1 MIKPKSLK
9 KGDHVAIVSLSSGML
24 GEAYCA
30 HYIEL
35 GQSRLRQMGL
45 KPIFMP
51 NALKGVDY
59 LKEHPEARAADLK
72 QAFADDTI
80 RGIICAIGGDD
91 TYRILQYLLEV
102 QDFKSLVVK
111 KPKLFTGFSDTTI
124 NHLMF
129 YQLGLVTYYGPN
141 YINDFSEMANEM
153 LPYTK
158 QAIKNY
164 YLAADIFAPITAS
177 DTWYEERA
185 DFSAKSLG
193 SSRISHIEK
202 RGFQLLQGQY
212 PFSGKLLGGCLESLG
227 ELISGSRYTEEAEV
241 NQKYGIFPTAEQWK
255 GKILFIESS
264 EERSSPEQYRNLLML
279 LKEHGVFANINGILH
294 GKPQNEYYFDDY
306 KKIICQVV
314 DDTALPIVYNVNF
327 GHAYP
332 RTVLA
337 YGVEVNVTADGIHY
351 TEKCIDNE

>member
-9 KGDHVAIVSLSSGML
+9 KGDRIAIVSLSSGML
-24 GEAYCA
+24 GEDYCA

-35 GQSRLRQMGL
+35 GQKRLRQLGL
-45 KPIFMP
+45 IPVFMP

-59 LKEHPEARAADLK
+59 LSKHPAARAADLK

-80 RGIICAIGGDD
+80 SGIICAIGGDD
-91 TYRILQYLLEV
+91 TYRTLEFLLED
-102 QDFKSLVVK
+102 QDFRSLVSK

-129 YQLGLVTYYGPN
+129 YKLGLVTYYGPN
-141 YINDFSEMANEM
+141 YINDFSEMADAM
-153 LPYTK
+153 LAYTE

-164 YLAADIFAPITAS
+164 YLAEDIFAPITAS
-177 DTWYEERA
+177 ATWYEERT

-193 SSRISHIEK
+193 SSRISHTEK

-212 PFSGKLLGGCLESLG
+212 PFSGKLLGGCLESLS
-227 ELISGSRYTEEAEV
+227 ELISGSRYSEEAEV
-241 NQKYGIFPTAEQWK
+241 NQKYGIFPTAEQWQD
-255 GKILFIESS
+255 KILFIETS
-264 EERSSPEQYRNLLML
+264 EERPSLEQYRNYLML
-279 LKEHGVFANINGILH
+279 LKEQGVFKRINGILH
-294 GKPQNEYYFDDY
+294 GKPQNEHFFNEY
-306 KKIICQVV
+306 KQIICEVV
-314 DDTALPIVYNVNF
+314 GDAKLPIVYNVNF

-337 YGVEVNVTADGIHY
+337 YGVAVEINATGIHY
-351 TEKCIDNE
+351 SEKCIS